1 MHDTPQA
8 VSGREFRRDF
18 GDLIIRA
25 ASGEVIVVERH
36 GFPIAIL
43 RKARRE
49 ERPPRISMLE
59 FRRHIGRTLRTATE
73 RPVLVTWYS
82 DGFVVL
88 APVPTELLP
97 PVLDTQETA

>member
-1 MHDTPQA
+1 MHDIPRA

-97 PVLDTQETA
+97 PVLDGQETA